1 MNRLLSGLK
10 EPDLGLPSFALS
22 VVRSS
27 AIDWGGSQINDYFL
41 HHARPAVS
49 CGNDNKSQSDTKRWR
64 KKGILGEIF
73 PNFSIELYSEKWVW
87 ELGITPPT
95 PPLRKKSCFLCGVP
109 KS

>member
-41 HHARPAVS
+41 HHARLAVS

-64 KKGILGEIF
+64 KKRDFRGNF
-73 PNFSIELYSEKWVW
+73 PK
-87 ELGITPPT
+87 
-95 PPLRKKSCFLCGVP
+95 FLN
-109 KS
+109 

>member
-64 KKGILGEIF
+64 KKGVLGENF

-87 ELGITPPT
+87 ELGITPSPPT
-95 PPLRKKSCFLCGVP
+95 HP
-109 KS
+109 